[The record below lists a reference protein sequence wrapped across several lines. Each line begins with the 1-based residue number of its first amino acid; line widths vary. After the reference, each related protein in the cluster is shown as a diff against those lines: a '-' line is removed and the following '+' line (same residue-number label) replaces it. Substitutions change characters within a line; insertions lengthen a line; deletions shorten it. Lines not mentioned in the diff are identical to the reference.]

1 MRSARSS
8 GGTTV
13 TSSTDERVRSY
24 VYERFVALGSPPT
37 AAEAAEA
44 LGLDAAAAYRRLADE
59 HVIVLKPGTDEIWMA
74 APLSARPTPFLVTT
88 PLGTYFGNCVW
99 DALGIAAMLGHDARV
114 DTDCADC
121 GATMRLD
128 VRGGELE
135 AEGVAHFAVPAA
147 RWWED
152 IGFT

>member
-1 MRSARSS
+1 M
-8 GGTTV
+8 TV
-13 TSSTDERVRSY
+13 TSSTDERVRAY
-24 VYERFVALGSPPT
+24 LYERFVALGSPPPARDT
-37 AAEAAEA
+37 GEA
-44 LGLDAAAAYRRLADE
+44 LGLGEEEASAAYRRLADA
-59 HVIVLKPGTDEIWMA
+59 HVIVLRPGTDEIWMA

-99 DALGIAAMLGHDARV
+99 DALGIAAMLGHDARI

-121 GATMRLD
+121 GAPLPLE

-135 AEGVAHFAVPAA
+135 ARGVAHFAVPAA
-147 RWWED
+147 RWWDD

>member
-1 MRSARSS
+1 
-8 GGTTV
+8 V

-24 VYERFVALGSPPT
+24 IYERFVALGSPPA
-37 AAEAAEA
+37 AAEASEA

-121 GATMRLD
+121 GAAMRLEL
-128 VRGGELE
+128 RGGELE

>member
-1 MRSARSS
+1 MS
-8 GGTTV
+8 
-13 TSSTDERVRSY
+13 DDRVRAFL
-24 VYERFVALGSPPT
+24 YERFVALGSPPT
-37 AAEAAEA
+37 ARETAAA
-44 LGLDAAAAYRRLADE
+44 LGLDGEEAEAAYRRLADA
-59 HVIVLKPGTDEIWMA
+59 HLVVLRPGTTEVWMA

-121 GATMRLD
+121 GASMRLE
-128 VRGGELE
+128 VAQGELH

-147 RWWED
+147 RWWDD

>member
-1 MRSARSS
+1 VPVS
-8 GGTTV
+8 
-13 TSSTDERVRSY
+13 DDRVRAF

-37 AAEAAEA
+37 AAETAEA
-44 LGLDAAAAYRRLADE
+44 LGVDGAAAYRRLAED
-59 HVIVLKPGTDEIWMA
+59 HVIVLEPGTTEIWMA

-121 GATMRLD
+121 GASMELE
-128 VRGGELE
+128 VRGGEL
-135 AEGVAHFAVPAA
+135 AAQGVAHFAVPAA
-147 RWWED
+147 HWWDD

>member
-1 MRSARSS
+1 MS
-8 GGTTV
+8 
-13 TSSTDERVRSY
+13 DDRVRAY
-24 VYERFVALGSPPT
+24 LYERFVALGSPPT
-37 AAEAAEA
+37 VRDTAAALGLYEAEAAEA
-44 LGLDAAAAYRRLADE
+44 YRQLAKD
-59 HVIVLKPGTDEIWMA
+59 HVIVLKPGTTEVWMA

-99 DALGIAAMLGHDARV
+99 DALGIPAMLGQDARI

-121 GATMRLD
+121 GSSMRVE

-147 RWWED
+147 RWWDD